1 MKKHTLHLGVL
12 LALVMLL
19 VTMSVPA
26 FAETGD
32 VEINET
38 NFPDA
43 NFRAIVSA
51 FDKDKSNTL
60 SATEIAAVKY
70 LSCYNKKV
78 KDLTGIEHFTAL
90 TTLQC
95 DYNELTALDISKN
108 TALTILTCV
117 KNQLTVL
124 DVSRNADLKRLLC
137 FGNKLTALDVGNNTA
152 LETLHCGSNELTALD
167 VSKNTALKEL
177 TCAGNKLSS
186 LDLRKNMELAV
197 LDCHYNGLTE
207 LDVKSNTKLT
217 KLRCFSNSLTA
228 LDVSKNTELTE
239 LYCSNNQLTALDVSR
254 NTKLAK
260 LDCAGS
266 GNLLTTLDVSKN
278 PELKELRCGYNRLTS
293 LDVSNNTELTVM
305 DCLNNRYAITAASDR
320 TFDLSNL
327 PGNFDVN
334 KASNWNGGTV
344 SGNTLTVNSGVSAV
358 TYSYDC
364 GNEKSAIFTLNVTVT
379 PAPTPTPTPTP
390 SNTPTPGDTVSIQV
404 TKYAYGLDKTKSY
417 TFDFRYYQLEDP
429 QNLDKPAEG
438 GVPVNFSIPVSWDD
452 KIGGHSGILTLEEI
466 PCNKYIAIKEINPII
481 PQGYRLY
488 MYPRIARVHT
498 TQNENYVTFNNDY
511 KKREDCDIVI
521 SKAVAGNSANAND
534 EFEFEITFYLPLPK
548 LMLMNASVEQVNV
561 PPAIGNEK
569 RRIYITYADGST
581 HEFEDED
588 YEAFTIG
595 DGERKVTARFK
606 LKHGERIYILNIA
619 DRNRPIKVK
628 ELGNNGYD
636 STTVNGKNS
645 MEWMV
650 DAPYTDTVEVKFINT
665 KGAVQPP
672 EPVTGSLTVKKMW
685 SDGND
690 KHSNDK
696 VTVQLYRNGQPYS
709 FTLFGRVVDDG
720 KAVLSAENRWQ
731 HTWSGLDPNYTWT
744 VDELYLPGNWIR
756 TIDYYGN
763 TVTITNTVANFAPP
777 QTGDRNNA
785 SYLGAMLVLAAIT
798 VAVIT
803 TVKKRD

>member
-32 VEINET
+32 VEINGT

-43 NFRAIVSA
+43 NFRAIVSS
-51 FDKDKSNTL
+51 FDVDGSNTL

-152 LETLHCGSNELTALD
+152 LETLYCGSNELTALD
-167 VSKNTALKEL
+167 VSKNTELKEL
-177 TCAGNKLSS
+177 NCANNKLAS

-217 KLRCFSNSLTA
+217 KLICFTNSLTA
-228 LDVSKNTELTE
+228 
-239 LYCSNNQLTALDVSR
+239 
-254 NTKLAK
+254 
-260 LDCAGS
+260 
-266 GNLLTTLDVSKN
+266 LDVSKN
-278 PELKELRCGYNRLTS
+278 PELKELSCGYNRLTS
-293 LDVSNNTELTVM
+293 LDVSNNTELAVM

-327 PGNFDVN
+327 PGNFDVS

-344 SGNTLTVNSGVSAV
+344 SGNTLTVNSGVSIV

-379 PAPTPTPTPTP
+379 PAPTPTPTP

-404 TKYAYGLDKTKSY
+404 TKYAHGLDKTKSY
-417 TFDFRYYQLEDP
+417 TFDFRYYQIEDP
-429 QNLDKPAEG
+429 QNLKPVEG
-438 GVPVNFSIPVSWDD
+438 GVTRNFSIPISWDD
-452 KIGGHSGILTLEEI
+452 EVDGHSGILTLEEI
-466 PCNKYIAIKEINPII
+466 PCNTYIAIEEINPII

-488 MYPRIARVHT
+488 MYPGIARVHT
-498 TQNENYVTFNNDY
+498 TQNENYVTFNNYY

-619 DRNRPIKVK
+619 DRNRPITVK

>member
-43 NFRAIVSA
+43 NFRAIVS
-51 FDKDKSNTL
+51 FCDKDKSNTL

-90 TTLQC
+90 TTLDC
-95 DYNELTALDISKN
+95 NYNELTALDISKN
-108 TALTILTCV
+108 TALTNLSCV

-124 DVSRNADLKRLLC
+124 DVSRNADLKRLVC

-152 LETLHCGSNELTALD
+152 LEALHCDSNELTALD
-167 VSKNTALKEL
+167 VSKNTELKEL
-177 TCAGNKLSS
+177 SCADNKLSS

-217 KLRCFSNSLTA
+217 KLICFTNSLTA
-228 LDVSKNTELTE
+228 LDVSKNPELKE
-239 LYCSNNQLTALDVSR
+239 LSCGYNRLTSLDVKS
-254 NTKLAK
+254 NTKLTK
-260 LDCAGS
+260 LSCS
-266 GNLLTTLDVSKN
+266 SNSLTTLDVSKN
-278 PELKELRCGYNRLTS
+278 PELKELHCGYNRLTS

-327 PGNFDVN
+327 PGNFDVS
-334 KASNWNGGTV
+334 KASNWNGGSV
-344 SGNTLTVNSGVSAV
+344 SGNTLTVNSGVSIV

-379 PAPTPTPTPTP
+379 PAPTPTPTP

-404 TKYAYGLDKTKSY
+404 TKYAHGLDKTKSY
-417 TFDFRYYQLEDP
+417 TFDFRYYQIEDP
-429 QNLDKPAEG
+429 QNLDKPVEG
-438 GVPVNFSIPVSWDD
+438 GVKGNFSIPVSWDD
-452 KIGGHSGILTLEEI
+452 KIDRHSGILTLEKI
-466 PCNKYIAIKEINPII
+466 PCNTYIAIEEINPII

-488 MYPRIARVHT
+488 YMYPGIARVHT
-498 TQNENYVTFNNDY
+498 TQNENYVTFYNDY
-511 KKREDCDIVI
+511 NKREDCDIVI

-619 DRNRPIKVK
+619 DRNRPITVK

-665 KGAVQPP
+665 NRRLDIKWHSRELLQKREGI
-672 EPVTGSLTVKKMW
+672 SLM
-685 SDGND
+685 
-690 KHSNDK
+690 
-696 VTVQLYRNGQPYS
+696 
-709 FTLFGRVVDDG
+709 LFPLQR
-720 KAVLSAENRWQ
+720 ARHILS
-731 HTWSGLDPNYTWT
+731 
-744 VDELYLPGNWIR
+744 
-756 TIDYYGN
+756 
-763 TVTITNTVANFAPP
+763 
-777 QTGDRNNA
+777 
-785 SYLGAMLVLAAIT
+785 
-798 VAVIT
+798 
-803 TVKKRD
+803 

>member
-32 VEINET
+32 VEINAI

-43 NFRAIVSA
+43 NFRAIVSFSDA
-51 FDKDKSNTL
+51 DKSNTL
-60 SATEIAAVKY
+60 SATEIAAVKT
-70 LSCYNKKV
+70 LICYNKGI

-108 TALTILTCV
+108 TALTNLSCV
-117 KNQLTVL
+117 NNQLTVL
-124 DVSRNADLKRLLC
+124 DVSRNADLKRLVC

-152 LETLHCGSNELTALD
+152 LEALHCDSNELTALD
-167 VSKNTALKEL
+167 VSKNTELKEL
-177 TCAGNKLSS
+177 TCANNKLAS

-217 KLRCFSNSLTA
+217 KLICFTNSLTA
-228 LDVSKNTELTE
+228 
-239 LYCSNNQLTALDVSR
+239 
-254 NTKLAK
+254 
-260 LDCAGS
+260 
-266 GNLLTTLDVSKN
+266 LDVSKN
-278 PELKELRCGYNRLTS
+278 PELKELSCGYNRLTS

-327 PGNFDVN
+327 PGNFDVS

-344 SGNTLTVNSGVSAV
+344 SGNTLTVNSGVSIV
-358 TYSYDC
+358 TYSYNC

-379 PAPTPTPTPTP
+379 PAPTPTPTP

-404 TKYAYGLDKTKSY
+404 TKYADGLDKTKSY
-417 TFDFRYYQLEDP
+417 TFDFRYYQIEDL
-429 QNLDKPAEG
+429 QNLDKPVEG
-438 GVPVNFSIPVSWDD
+438 GVKGNFSIPVSWDD
-452 KIGGHSGILTLEEI
+452 KIDRHSGILTLEDI
-466 PCNKYIAIKEINPII
+466 PCNTYIAIEEINPII

-488 MYPRIARVHT
+488 YMYPGIARVHT
-498 TQNENYVTFNNDY
+498 TQNENYVTFYNDY
-511 KKREDCDIVI
+511 NKREDCDIVI

-561 PPAIGNEK
+561 PPAIGYGN

-619 DRNRPIKVK
+619 DRNRPITVK

>member
-1 MKKHTLHLGVL
+1 
-12 LALVMLL
+12 
-19 VTMSVPA
+19 
-26 FAETGD
+26 
-32 VEINET
+32 
-38 NFPDA
+38 
-43 NFRAIVSA
+43 
-51 FDKDKSNTL
+51 
-60 SATEIAAVKY
+60 
-70 LSCYNKKV
+70 
-78 KDLTGIEHFTAL
+78 
-90 TTLQC
+90 
-95 DYNELTALDISKN
+95 
-108 TALTILTCV
+108 
-117 KNQLTVL
+117 
-124 DVSRNADLKRLLC
+124 
-137 FGNKLTALDVGNNTA
+137 
-152 LETLHCGSNELTALD
+152 
-167 VSKNTALKEL
+167 
-177 TCAGNKLSS
+177 
-186 LDLRKNMELAV
+186 
-197 LDCHYNGLTE
+197 
-207 LDVKSNTKLT
+207 
-217 KLRCFSNSLTA
+217 
-228 LDVSKNTELTE
+228 
-239 LYCSNNQLTALDVSR
+239 
-254 NTKLAK
+254 
-260 LDCAGS
+260 
-266 GNLLTTLDVSKN
+266 
-278 PELKELRCGYNRLTS
+278 
-293 LDVSNNTELTVM
+293 M

-327 PGNFDVN
+327 PGNFDVS
-334 KASNWNGGTV
+334 KASNWNGGSV
-344 SGNTLTVNSGVSAV
+344 SGNTLTVNSGVSIV

-379 PAPTPTPTPTP
+379 PAPTPTPTP

-404 TKYAYGLDKTKSY
+404 TKYAHGLDKTKSY
-417 TFDFRYYQLEDP
+417 TFDFRYYQIEDP
-429 QNLDKPAEG
+429 QNLDKPVEG
-438 GVPVNFSIPVSWDD
+438 GVKGNFSIPVSWDD
-452 KIGGHSGILTLEEI
+452 KIDRHSGILTLEDI
-466 PCNKYIAIKEINPII
+466 PCNTYIAIEEINPII

-488 MYPRIARVHT
+488 YMYPGIARVHT
-498 TQNENYVTFNNDY
+498 TQNENYVTFYNDY
-511 KKREDCDIVI
+511 NKREDCDIVI

-561 PPAIGNEK
+561 PPAIGYGN

-619 DRNRPIKVK
+619 DRNRPITVK

-785 SYLGAMLVLAAIT
+785 SYLGAMFVLAAIT

>member
-32 VEINET
+32 VEINGI

-51 FDKDKSNTL
+51 FDMDGSNTL
-60 SATEIAAVKY
+60 STTEIAAVKY

-108 TALTILTCV
+108 TALTNLSCV

-124 DVSRNADLKRLLC
+124 DVSRNADLKILVC
-137 FGNKLTALDVGNNTA
+137 FGNKLTTLDVGNNTA
-152 LETLHCGSNELTALD
+152 LETLYCGSNELTALD
-167 VSKNTALKEL
+167 VSKNTELKEL
-177 TCAGNKLSS
+177 NCANNKLAS

-217 KLRCFSNSLTA
+217 KLICFTNSLTA
-228 LDVSKNTELTE
+228 
-239 LYCSNNQLTALDVSR
+239 
-254 NTKLAK
+254 
-260 LDCAGS
+260 
-266 GNLLTTLDVSKN
+266 LDVSKN

-327 PGNFDVN
+327 PGNFDVS

-344 SGNTLTVNSGVSAV
+344 SGNTLTVNSGVSIV

-379 PAPTPTPTPTP
+379 PAPTPTPTP

-404 TKYAYGLDKTKSY
+404 TKYAHGLDKTKSY
-417 TFDFRYYQLEDP
+417 TFDFRYYQIEDP
-429 QNLDKPAEG
+429 QNLDKPVEG
-438 GVPVNFSIPVSWDD
+438 GVTRIFSIPVSWDD
-452 KIGGHSGILTLEEI
+452 EVDGHSGILTLEEI
-466 PCNKYIAIKEINPII
+466 PCNTYIAIEEINPII

-521 SKAVAGNSANAND
+521 SKAVTGNNAND

-561 PPAIGNEK
+561 PPAIGNEN
-569 RRIYITYADGST
+569 RRIYITHADGST

-619 DRNRPIKVK
+619 DRNRPITVK

>member
-32 VEINET
+32 VEINGT

-43 NFRAIVSA
+43 NFRAIVSS
-51 FDKDKSNTL
+51 FDVDGSNTL

-152 LETLHCGSNELTALD
+152 LETLYCGSNELTALD
-167 VSKNTALKEL
+167 VSKNTELKEL
-177 TCAGNKLSS
+177 NCANNKLAS

-217 KLRCFSNSLTA
+217 KLICFTNSLTA
-228 LDVSKNTELTE
+228 
-239 LYCSNNQLTALDVSR
+239 
-254 NTKLAK
+254 
-260 LDCAGS
+260 
-266 GNLLTTLDVSKN
+266 LDVSKN
-278 PELKELRCGYNRLTS
+278 PELKELHCGYNRLTS
-293 LDVSNNTELTVM
+293 LDVSNNTELAVM

-327 PGNFDVN
+327 PGNFDVS

-344 SGNTLTVNSGVSAV
+344 SGNTLTVNSGVSIV
-358 TYSYDC
+358 TYSYDW

-379 PAPTPTPTPTP
+379 PAPTPTPTP

-404 TKYAYGLDKTKSY
+404 TKYADGLDKTKSY
-417 TFDFRYYQLEDP
+417 TFDFRYYQIEDL
-429 QNLDKPAEG
+429 QNLKPVEG
-438 GVPVNFSIPVSWDD
+438 GVTGNFSIPVSWDD
-452 KIGGHSGILTLEEI
+452 EVDGHSGILTLEEI
-466 PCNKYIAIKEINPII
+466 PCNKYIAIEEINPII

-488 MYPRIARVHT
+488 MYPGIARVHT
-498 TQNENYVTFNNDY
+498 TQNENYVTFNNY
-511 KKREDCDIVI
+511 YEKREDCDIVI
-521 SKAVAGNSANAND
+521 SKAVTGNSANAND

-561 PPAIGNEK
+561 PPAIGNK
-569 RRIYITYADGST
+569 NRRIYITHADGST

-619 DRNRPIKVK
+619 DRNRPITVK

>member
-32 VEINET
+32 VEINGT

-43 NFRAIVSA
+43 NFRAIVSS
-51 FDKDKSNTL
+51 FDVDGSNTL

-152 LETLHCGSNELTALD
+152 LETLYCGYNELTALD
-167 VSKNTALKEL
+167 VSKNTELKEL
-177 TCAGNKLSS
+177 NCANNKLAS

-217 KLRCFSNSLTA
+217 KLICFTNSLTA
-228 LDVSKNTELTE
+228 LDVSKNPELKE
-239 LYCSNNQLTALDVSR
+239 LSCGYNRLTSLDVKS
-254 NTKLAK
+254 NTKLTK
-260 LDCAGS
+260 LSCS
-266 GNLLTTLDVSKN
+266 SNSLTTLDVSKN
-278 PELKELRCGYNRLTS
+278 PELKELHCGYNRLTS
-293 LDVSNNTELTVM
+293 LDVSNNTELAVM

-327 PGNFDVN
+327 PGNFDVS

-344 SGNTLTVNSGVSAV
+344 SGNTLTVNSGVSIV

-379 PAPTPTPTPTP
+379 PAPTPTPTP

-404 TKYAYGLDKTKSY
+404 TKYAHGLDKTKSY
-417 TFDFRYYQLEDP
+417 TFDFRYYQIEDP
-429 QNLDKPAEG
+429 QNLKPVEG
-438 GVPVNFSIPVSWDD
+438 GVTRNFSIPISWDD
-452 KIGGHSGILTLEEI
+452 EVDGHSGILTLEEI
-466 PCNKYIAIKEINPII
+466 PCNTYIAIEEINPII

-488 MYPRIARVHT
+488 MYPGIARVHT
-498 TQNENYVTFNNDY
+498 TQNENYVTFNNYY

-561 PPAIGNEK
+561 PPRHWQRKTADIHNLCG
-569 RRIYITYADGST
+569 RQHPRI
-581 HEFEDED
+581 
-588 YEAFTIG
+588 
-595 DGERKVTARFK
+595 
-606 LKHGERIYILNIA
+606 
-619 DRNRPIKVK
+619 
-628 ELGNNGYD
+628 
-636 STTVNGKNS
+636 
-645 MEWMV
+645 
-650 DAPYTDTVEVKFINT
+650 
-665 KGAVQPP
+665 
-672 EPVTGSLTVKKMW
+672 
-685 SDGND
+685 
-690 KHSNDK
+690 
-696 VTVQLYRNGQPYS
+696 
-709 FTLFGRVVDDG
+709 
-720 KAVLSAENRWQ
+720 
-731 HTWSGLDPNYTWT
+731 
-744 VDELYLPGNWIR
+744 
-756 TIDYYGN
+756 
-763 TVTITNTVANFAPP
+763 
-777 QTGDRNNA
+777 
-785 SYLGAMLVLAAIT
+785 
-798 VAVIT
+798 
-803 TVKKRD
+803 

>member
-32 VEINET
+32 VEINGT

-43 NFRAIVSA
+43 NFRAIVSS
-51 FDKDKSNTL
+51 FDVDGSNTL

-108 TALTILTCV
+108 TALTNLSCV
-117 KNQLTVL
+117 NNQLTVL
-124 DVSRNADLKRLLC
+124 DVSRNADLKRLVC

-152 LETLHCGSNELTALD
+152 LEALHCGSNELTALD
-167 VSKNTALKEL
+167 VSKNTELKEL
-177 TCAGNKLSS
+177 TCANNKLAS

-217 KLRCFSNSLTA
+217 KLSCSSNS
-228 LDVSKNTELTE
+228 
-239 LYCSNNQLTALDVSR
+239 
-254 NTKLAK
+254 
-260 LDCAGS
+260 
-266 GNLLTTLDVSKN
+266 LTTLDVSKN

-305 DCLNNRYAITAASDR
+305 DCLNNRYAITAASDC

-327 PGNFDVN
+327 PGNFDVS

-344 SGNTLTVNSGVSAV
+344 SGNTLTVNSGVSIV
-358 TYSYDC
+358 TYSYNC

-379 PAPTPTPTPTP
+379 PAPTPTPTP

-404 TKYAYGLDKTKSY
+404 TKYADGLDKTKSY
-417 TFDFRYYQLEDP
+417 TFDFRYYQIEDL
-429 QNLDKPAEG
+429 QNLKPVEG
-438 GVPVNFSIPVSWDD
+438 GATGNFSIPVSWDD
-452 KIGGHSGILTLEEI
+452 EIDGHSGILTLEEI
-466 PCNKYIAIKEINPII
+466 PCNKYIAIEEINPII

-488 MYPRIARVHT
+488 MYPGIARVHT
-498 TQNENYVTFNNDY
+498 TQNENYVTFNNY
-511 KKREDCDIVI
+511 YEKREDCDIVI
-521 SKAVAGNSANAND
+521 SKAVTGNNANAND

-561 PPAIGNEK
+561 PPAIGNK
-569 RRIYITYADGST
+569 NRRIYITHADGST

-619 DRNRPIKVK
+619 DRNRPITVK

>member
-32 VEINET
+32 VEINAI

-51 FDKDKSNTL
+51 FDKDGSNTL
-60 SATEIAAVKY
+60 SATEIAAVK
-70 LSCYNKKV
+70 SIVCFEKNI
-78 KDLTGIEHFTAL
+78 KDLTGIEYFTAL
-90 TTLQC
+90 TSLEC
-95 DYNELTALDISKN
+95 YRNELTALDISKN
-108 TALTILTCV
+108 TALTYLSCGV
-117 KNQLTVL
+117 NQLTVL
-124 DVSRNADLKRLLC
+124 DVSRNADLNTLVC

-152 LETLHCGSNELTALD
+152 LETLQCDNNELTALD
-167 VSKNTALKEL
+167 VSKNAVLKGLYCSE
-177 TCAGNKLSS
+177 NKLAS
-186 LDLRKNMELAV
+186 LDLRKNMELAI
-197 LDCHYNGLTE
+197 LDCSFNELTE

-217 KLRCFSNSLTA
+217 KLSCFSSSLTA
-228 LDVSKNTELTE
+228 LDVSKNPELKV
-239 LYCSNNQLTALDVSR
+239 LNCGYNRLTSLDVKS
-254 NTKLAK
+254 NTKLT
-260 LDCAGS
+260 
-266 GNLLTTLDVSKN
+266 NLICSSNSLTTLDVSKN
-278 PELKELRCGYNRLTS
+278 PELKVLHCGSNRLTS
-293 LDVSNNTELTVM
+293 LDVSNNTELADM
-305 DCLNNRYAITAASDR
+305 NCLKNRYDITAASDR

-327 PGNFDVN
+327 PGNFDVS

-344 SGNTLTVNSGVSAV
+344 SGNTLTVNSGVSIV

-364 GNEKSAIFTLNVTVT
+364 GNEKSAIFTLNVTV
-379 PAPTPTPTPTP
+379 
-390 SNTPTPGDTVSIQV
+390 TPGDTVSIQV

-429 QNLDKPAEG
+429 QNLDNPAEG

-466 PCNKYIAIKEINPII
+466 PCNKYIAIEEINPII

-488 MYPRIARVHT
+488 MYPGIARVHT

-521 SKAVAGNSANAND
+521 SKAVTGNNANAND
-534 EFEFEITFYLPLPK
+534 EFEITFYLPLPK

-561 PPAIGNEK
+561 PPAIGNK
-569 RRIYITYADGST
+569 NRRIYITHADGST

-619 DRNRPIKVK
+619 DRNRPITVK

>member
-32 VEINET
+32 VEINGI

-51 FDKDKSNTL
+51 FDMDGSNTL
-60 SATEIAAVKY
+60 STTEIAAVKY

-108 TALTILTCV
+108 TALTNLSCV
-117 KNQLTVL
+117 NNQLTVL
-124 DVSRNADLKRLLC
+124 DVSRNADLKRLVC

-152 LETLHCGSNELTALD
+152 LEALHCGSNELTALD
-167 VSKNTALKEL
+167 VSKNTELKEL
-177 TCAGNKLSS
+177 TCANNKLAS

-217 KLRCFSNSLTA
+217 KLICFTNSLTA
-228 LDVSKNTELTE
+228 
-239 LYCSNNQLTALDVSR
+239 
-254 NTKLAK
+254 
-260 LDCAGS
+260 
-266 GNLLTTLDVSKN
+266 LDVSKN
-278 PELKELRCGYNRLTS
+278 PELKELSCGYNRLTSLDVKSNTKLTKLSCSSNSLTS

-327 PGNFDVN
+327 PGNFDVS

-344 SGNTLTVNSGVSAV
+344 SGNTLTVNSGVSIV

-364 GNEKSAIFTLNVTVT
+364 GSEKSAIFTLNVTVT
-379 PAPTPTPTPTP
+379 PAPTPTPTP
-390 SNTPTPGDTVSIQV
+390 SNTPMPGDTVSIQV
-404 TKYAYGLDKTKSY
+404 TKYADGLDKTKSY
-417 TFDFRYYQLEDP
+417 TFDFRYYQIEDL
-429 QNLDKPAEG
+429 QNLKPVEG
-438 GVPVNFSIPVSWDD
+438 GVTGNFSIPVSWDD
-452 KIGGHSGILTLEEI
+452 EIDGHSGILTLEEI
-466 PCNKYIAIKEINPII
+466 PCNKYIAIEEINPII

-488 MYPRIARVHT
+488 MYPGIARVHT

-521 SKAVAGNSANAND
+521 SKAVTGNNANAND

-561 PPAIGNEK
+561 PPAIGNK
-569 RRIYITYADGST
+569 NRRIYITHADGST

-619 DRNRPIKVK
+619 DRNRPITVK

-650 DAPYTDTVEVKFINT
+650 GAPYTDTVEVKFINT

>member
-1 MKKHTLHLGVL
+1 MKKHILHLGVL

-32 VEINET
+32 VEINAI

-43 NFRAIVSA
+43 NFREIVSF
-51 FDKDKSNTL
+51 FDADKSNTL

-78 KDLTGIEHFTAL
+78 KDLAGIEHFTAL

-108 TALTILTCV
+108 TALTNLSCV
-117 KNQLTVL
+117 NNQLTVL
-124 DVSRNADLKRLLC
+124 DVSRNADLKRLVC

-152 LETLHCGSNELTALD
+152 LEALHCDSNELTALD
-167 VSKNTALKEL
+167 VSKNTELKEL
-177 TCAGNKLSS
+177 TCANNKLAS
-186 LDLRKNMELAV
+186 LDLRKNMELAG

-217 KLRCFSNSLTA
+217 KLSCSSNS
-228 LDVSKNTELTE
+228 
-239 LYCSNNQLTALDVSR
+239 
-254 NTKLAK
+254 
-260 LDCAGS
+260 
-266 GNLLTTLDVSKN
+266 LTTLDVSKN
-278 PELKELRCGYNRLTS
+278 PELKELHCGYNRLTS
-293 LDVSNNTELTVM
+293 LDVSNNTELAVM

-327 PGNFDVN
+327 PGNFDVS

-344 SGNTLTVNSGVSAV
+344 SGNTLTVNSGASIV

-379 PAPTPTPTPTP
+379 PAPTPTP

-429 QNLDKPAEG
+429 QNLDNPAEG
-438 GVPVNFSIPVSWDD
+438 GVTGNFSIPVSWDD
-452 KIGGHSGILTLEEI
+452 KIGGHSGILTLEKI

-488 MYPRIARVHT
+488 MYPGIARVHT
-498 TQNENYVTFNNDY
+498 TQNENYVTFHNDY
-511 KKREDCDIVI
+511 NKREDCDIVI
-521 SKAVAGNSANAND
+521 SKAVTGNNANAND
-534 EFEFEITFYLPLPK
+534 EFEFEITFYLALPE

-561 PPAIGNEK
+561 PPAIGGGNP
-569 RRIYITYADGST
+569 RIYITHADGSA

-619 DRNRPIKVK
+619 DRNRPITVE

-672 EPVTGSLTVKKMW
+672 DPVTGSLTVKKMW

>member
-1 MKKHTLHLGVL
+1 MGVL

-32 VEINET
+32 VEINGT

-43 NFRAIVSA
+43 NFRAIVSS
-51 FDKDKSNTL
+51 FDVDGSNTL

-152 LETLHCGSNELTALD
+152 LETLYCGSNELTALD
-167 VSKNTALKEL
+167 VSKNTELKEL
-177 TCAGNKLSS
+177 NCANNKLAS

-217 KLRCFSNSLTA
+217 KLICFTNS
-228 LDVSKNTELTE
+228 
-239 LYCSNNQLTALDVSR
+239 
-254 NTKLAK
+254 
-260 LDCAGS
+260 
-266 GNLLTTLDVSKN
+266 LTTLDVSKN
-278 PELKELRCGYNRLTS
+278 PELKELHCGYNRLTS
-293 LDVSNNTELTVM
+293 LDVSNNTELAVM

-327 PGNFDVN
+327 PGNFDVS

-344 SGNTLTVNSGVSAV
+344 SGNTLTVNSGVSIV

-379 PAPTPTPTPTP
+379 PAPTPTPTP

-404 TKYAYGLDKTKSY
+404 TKYAHGLDKTKSY
-417 TFDFRYYQLEDP
+417 TFDFRYYQIEDP
-429 QNLDKPAEG
+429 QNLKPVEG
-438 GVPVNFSIPVSWDD
+438 GVTRNFSIPISWDD
-452 KIGGHSGILTLEEI
+452 EVDGHSGILTLEEI
-466 PCNKYIAIKEINPII
+466 PCNTYIAIEEINPII

-488 MYPRIARVHT
+488 MYPGIARVHT
-498 TQNENYVTFNNDY
+498 TQNENYVTFNNYY

-619 DRNRPIKVK
+619 DRNRPITVK

>member
-43 NFRAIVSA
+43 NFRAIVS
-51 FDKDKSNTL
+51 FCDKDKSNTL

-124 DVSRNADLKRLLC
+124 DVSRNADLKRLSC
-137 FGNKLTALDVGNNTA
+137 YGNKLTALDVGNNTA

-167 VSKNTALKEL
+167 VSKNT
-177 TCAGNKLSS
+177 
-186 LDLRKNMELAV
+186 
-197 LDCHYNGLTE
+197 
-207 LDVKSNTKLT
+207 
-217 KLRCFSNSLTA
+217 
-228 LDVSKNTELTE
+228 ELTE
-239 LYCSNNQLTALDVSR
+239 LWCSTNRLTALDVSR

-260 LDCAGS
+260 LYCSGS

-278 PELKELRCGYNRLTS
+278 PELKELSCGYNRLTS

-305 DCLNNRYAITAASDR
+305 DCLNNRYAITAASDL

-327 PGNFDVN
+327 PGNFDVS
-334 KASNWNGGTV
+334 KASNWNGGSV

-379 PAPTPTPTPTP
+379 PAPTPTPTP

-404 TKYAYGLDKTKSY
+404 TKYAHGLDKTKSY
-417 TFDFRYYQLEDP
+417 TFDFRYYQIEDP
-429 QNLDKPAEG
+429 QNLDKPVEG
-438 GVPVNFSIPVSWDD
+438 GATGIFSIPVSWDD
-452 KIGGHSGILTLEEI
+452 KIDRHSGILTLEEI
-466 PCNKYIAIKEINPII
+466 PCNTYIAIEEINPII

-488 MYPRIARVHT
+488 YMYPGIARVHT
-498 TQNENYVTFNNDY
+498 TQNENYVTFYNDY
-511 KKREDCDIVI
+511 NKREDCDIVI

-561 PPAIGNEK
+561 PPPAIGNEK

-581 HEFEDED
+581 HEFENED

-619 DRNRPIKVK
+619 DRNRPITVK

>member
-1 MKKHTLHLGVL
+1 MGVL

-32 VEINET
+32 VEINAI

-43 NFRAIVSA
+43 NFREIVSF
-51 FDKDKSNTL
+51 FDVDKSNTL

-108 TALTILTCV
+108 TALTNLSCV

-124 DVSRNADLKRLLC
+124 DVSRNADLKRLVC
-137 FGNKLTALDVGNNTA
+137 FDNKLTTLDVGNNTA
-152 LETLHCGSNELTALD
+152 LEALHCDSNELTALD
-167 VSKNTALKEL
+167 VSKNSVLKEL
-177 TCAGNKLSS
+177 CCTNNKLSS

-217 KLRCFSNSLTA
+217 KLICFTNSLTA
-228 LDVSKNTELTE
+228 
-239 LYCSNNQLTALDVSR
+239 
-254 NTKLAK
+254 
-260 LDCAGS
+260 
-266 GNLLTTLDVSKN
+266 LDVSKN
-278 PELKELRCGYNRLTS
+278 PELKELSCGYNRLTS

-327 PGNFDVN
+327 PGNFDVS

-344 SGNTLTVNSGVSAV
+344 SGNTLTVNSGVSIV

-379 PAPTPTPTPTP
+379 PAPTPTPTP

-404 TKYAYGLDKTKSY
+404 TKYAHGLDKTKSY
-417 TFDFRYYQLEDP
+417 TFDFRYYQIEDP
-429 QNLDKPAEG
+429 QNLDKPVEG
-438 GVPVNFSIPVSWDD
+438 GVKGNFSIPVSWDD
-452 KIGGHSGILTLEEI
+452 KIDRHSGILTLEDI
-466 PCNKYIAIKEINPII
+466 PCNTYIAIEEINPII

-488 MYPRIARVHT
+488 YMYPGIARVHT
-498 TQNENYVTFNNDY
+498 TQNENYVTFYNDY
-511 KKREDCDIVI
+511 NKREDCDIVI

-561 PPAIGNEK
+561 PPAIGYGN

>member
-32 VEINET
+32 VEINGT

-43 NFRAIVSA
+43 NFRAIVPS
-51 FDKDKSNTL
+51 FDVDGSNTL

-78 KDLTGIEHFTAL
+78 KDLAGIEHFTAL

-152 LETLHCGSNELTALD
+152 LETLYCGSNELTALD
-167 VSKNTALKEL
+167 VSKNTELKEL
-177 TCAGNKLSS
+177 NCANNKLAS

-217 KLRCFSNSLTA
+217 KLSCSSNS
-228 LDVSKNTELTE
+228 
-239 LYCSNNQLTALDVSR
+239 
-254 NTKLAK
+254 
-260 LDCAGS
+260 
-266 GNLLTTLDVSKN
+266 LTTLDVSKN
-278 PELKELRCGYNRLTS
+278 PELKELHCGYNRLTS
-293 LDVSNNTELTVM
+293 LDVSNNTELAVM

-327 PGNFDVN
+327 PGNFDVS

-344 SGNTLTVNSGVSAV
+344 SGNTLTVNSGVSIV

-379 PAPTPTPTPTP
+379 PAPTPTPTP

-404 TKYAYGLDKTKSY
+404 TKYAHGLDKTKSY
-417 TFDFRYYQLEDP
+417 TFDFRYYQIEDP
-429 QNLDKPAEG
+429 QNLKPVEG
-438 GVPVNFSIPVSWDD
+438 GVTRNFSIPVSWDD
-452 KIGGHSGILTLEEI
+452 EVDGHSGILTLEEI
-466 PCNKYIAIKEINPII
+466 PCNTYIAIEEINPII

-488 MYPRIARVHT
+488 MYPGIARVHT
-498 TQNENYVTFNNDY
+498 TQNENYVTFNNYY

-619 DRNRPIKVK
+619 DRNRPITVK

-720 KAVLSAENRWQ
+720 KVVLSAENRWQ

>member
-1 MKKHTLHLGVL
+1 MGVL

-32 VEINET
+32 VEINVI
-38 NFPDA
+38 NFPDD
-43 NFRAIVSA
+43 NFRAIVSF
-51 FDKDKSNTL
+51 FDADKSNTL

-95 DYNELTALDISKN
+95 DYNELTTLDISKN

-152 LETLHCGSNELTALD
+152 LEALSCDSNELTALD
-167 VSKNTALKEL
+167 VSKNTVLKEL

-278 PELKELRCGYNRLTS
+278 PELKELHCYNNRLTSLDVSKNPELKVLHCDYNRLTS
-293 LDVSNNTELTVM
+293 LDVSNNTKLAVM
-305 DCLNNRYAITAASDR
+305 NCLNNRYAITAASDR

-379 PAPTPTPTPTP
+379 PAPTPTPTP

-404 TKYAYGLDKTKSY
+404 TKYAHGLDKTKSY
-417 TFDFRYYQLEDP
+417 TFDFRYYQIEDP
-429 QNLDKPAEG
+429 QNLDKPVEG
-438 GVPVNFSIPVSWDD
+438 GATGNFSIPVSWDD
-452 KIGGHSGILTLEEI
+452 KIDRHSGILTLEEI
-466 PCNKYIAIKEINPII
+466 PCNKYIAIEEINPII

-488 MYPRIARVHT
+488 YMYPGIARVHT
-498 TQNENYVTFNNDY
+498 TQNENYVTFYNDY
-511 KKREDCDIVI
+511 NKREDCDIVI

-561 PPAIGNEK
+561 PPRHWLRKPADIHNLCG
-569 RRIYITYADGST
+569 RQHPRI
-581 HEFEDED
+581 
-588 YEAFTIG
+588 
-595 DGERKVTARFK
+595 
-606 LKHGERIYILNIA
+606 
-619 DRNRPIKVK
+619 
-628 ELGNNGYD
+628 
-636 STTVNGKNS
+636 
-645 MEWMV
+645 
-650 DAPYTDTVEVKFINT
+650 
-665 KGAVQPP
+665 
-672 EPVTGSLTVKKMW
+672 
-685 SDGND
+685 
-690 KHSNDK
+690 
-696 VTVQLYRNGQPYS
+696 
-709 FTLFGRVVDDG
+709 
-720 KAVLSAENRWQ
+720 
-731 HTWSGLDPNYTWT
+731 
-744 VDELYLPGNWIR
+744 
-756 TIDYYGN
+756 
-763 TVTITNTVANFAPP
+763 
-777 QTGDRNNA
+777 
-785 SYLGAMLVLAAIT
+785 
-798 VAVIT
+798 
-803 TVKKRD
+803 

>member
-19 VTMSVPA
+19 VIMSVPA

-32 VEINET
+32 VEINVI

-51 FDKDKSNTL
+51 FDKDGSNTL

-108 TALTILTCV
+108 TALKILTCV

-124 DVSRNADLKRLLC
+124 DVSRNADLERLLC

-152 LETLHCGSNELTALD
+152 LEALGCDSNELTALD
-167 VSKNTALKEL
+167 VSENAVLKEL
-177 TCAGNKLSS
+177 HCAGNKLSS
-186 LDLRKNMELAV
+186 LDLSKNKELAV

-228 LDVSKNTELTE
+228 LDVSNNTELTE
-239 LYCSNNQLTALDVSR
+239 LWCSANRLTALDVSR
-254 NTKLAK
+254 NTKLAD
-260 LDCAGS
+260 LDCSGS

-278 PELKELRCGYNRLTS
+278 PELKKLNCGYNRLTS
-293 LDVSNNTELTVM
+293 LDVSNNTKLTVM
-305 DCLNNRYAITAASDR
+305 DCLHNRYAITAASDR

-327 PGNFDVN
+327 PGNFDVS

-379 PAPTPTPTPTP
+379 PAPTPTPTP

-404 TKYAYGLDKTKSY
+404 TKYAHGLDKTKSY
-417 TFDFRYYQLEDP
+417 TFDFRYYQIEDP
-429 QNLDKPAEG
+429 QNLDKPVEG
-438 GVPVNFSIPVSWDD
+438 GVKGNFSIPVSWDD
-452 KIGGHSGILTLEEI
+452 KIDRHSGILTLEDI
-466 PCNKYIAIKEINPII
+466 PCNTYIAIEEINPII

-488 MYPRIARVHT
+488 YMYPGIARVHT
-498 TQNENYVTFNNDY
+498 TQNENYVTFYNDY
-511 KKREDCDIVI
+511 NKREDCDIVI

-561 PPAIGNEK
+561 PPAIGYGN

-619 DRNRPIKVK
+619 DRNRPITVK

-720 KAVLSAENRWQ
+720 KAVLSAENRWRI
-731 HTWSGLDPNYTWT
+731 HGAALT
-744 VDELYLPGNWIR
+744 R
-756 TIDYYGN
+756 TIRGRWMSC
-763 TVTITNTVANFAPP
+763 ISP
-777 QTGDRNNA
+777 
-785 SYLGAMLVLAAIT
+785 AIGY
-798 VAVIT
+798 VP
-803 TVKKRD
+803 

>member
-32 VEINET
+32 VEINAI

-43 NFRAIVSA
+43 NFREIVS
-51 FDKDKSNTL
+51 FSDVDKSNTL
-60 SATEIAAVKY
+60 SATEIAAVKT
-70 LSCYNKKV
+70 LICYNKGI

-90 TTLQC
+90 TSLQC
-95 DYNELTALDISKN
+95 DYNKLTSLDISKN
-108 TALTILTCV
+108 TALTNLSCV
-117 KNQLTVL
+117 NNQLTVL
-124 DVSRNADLKRLLC
+124 DVSRNADLKRLVC
-137 FGNKLTALDVGNNTA
+137 FSNKLTTLDVGNNTA
-152 LETLHCGSNELTALD
+152 LEALHCGSNELTALD
-167 VSKNTALKEL
+167 VSKNAVLKEL
-177 TCAGNKLSS
+177 TCANNKLAS

-239 LYCSNNQLTALDVSR
+239 LWCSTNRLTALDVSR

-260 LDCAGS
+260 LDCSGS

-278 PELKELRCGYNRLTS
+278 PELKELHCGYNRLTS
-293 LDVSNNTELTVM
+293 LDVSNNTELAVM

-327 PGNFDVN
+327 PGNFDVS

-344 SGNTLTVNSGVSAV
+344 SGNTLTVNSGVSIV

-379 PAPTPTPTPTP
+379 PAPTPTPTP

-404 TKYAYGLDKTKSY
+404 TKYAHGLDKTKSY
-417 TFDFRYYQLEDP
+417 TFDFRYYQIEDP
-429 QNLDKPAEG
+429 QNLDKPVEG
-438 GVPVNFSIPVSWDD
+438 GVKGNFSIPVSWDD
-452 KIGGHSGILTLEEI
+452 KIDRHSGILTLEDI
-466 PCNKYIAIKEINPII
+466 PCNTYIAIEEINPII

-488 MYPRIARVHT
+488 YMYPGIARVHT
-498 TQNENYVTFNNDY
+498 TQNENYVTFYNDY
-511 KKREDCDIVI
+511 NKREDCDIVI

-561 PPAIGNEK
+561 PPAIGNK
-569 RRIYITYADGST
+569 NRRIYITHADGST

-595 DGERKVTARFK
+595 DGERKATARFK

-619 DRNRPIKVK
+619 DRNRPITVK

>member
-1 MKKHTLHLGVL
+1 
-12 LALVMLL
+12 
-19 VTMSVPA
+19 MS
-26 FAETGD
+26 
-32 VEINET
+32 
-38 NFPDA
+38 
-43 NFRAIVSA
+43 
-51 FDKDKSNTL
+51 
-60 SATEIAAVKY
+60 
-70 LSCYNKKV
+70 
-78 KDLTGIEHFTAL
+78 
-90 TTLQC
+90 
-95 DYNELTALDISKN
+95 
-108 TALTILTCV
+108 
-117 KNQLTVL
+117 
-124 DVSRNADLKRLLC
+124 
-137 FGNKLTALDVGNNTA
+137 
-152 LETLHCGSNELTALD
+152 
-167 VSKNTALKEL
+167 
-177 TCAGNKLSS
+177 
-186 LDLRKNMELAV
+186 
-197 LDCHYNGLTE
+197 
-207 LDVKSNTKLT
+207 
-217 KLRCFSNSLTA
+217 
-228 LDVSKNTELTE
+228 
-239 LYCSNNQLTALDVSR
+239 
-254 NTKLAK
+254 
-260 LDCAGS
+260 
-266 GNLLTTLDVSKN
+266 
-278 PELKELRCGYNRLTS
+278 
-293 LDVSNNTELTVM
+293 
-305 DCLNNRYAITAASDR
+305 
-320 TFDLSNL
+320 
-327 PGNFDVN
+327 

-364 GNEKSAIFTLNVTVT
+364 GNEKSAFFTLNVTV
-379 PAPTPTPTPTP
+379 
-390 SNTPTPGDTVSIQV
+390 TPGDTVSIQV

-417 TFDFRYYQLEDP
+417 TFDFRYYQIEDP
-429 QNLDKPAEG
+429 QNLKPVEG
-438 GVPVNFSIPVSWDD
+438 GATEIFSIPVSGDD
-452 KIGGHSGILTLEEI
+452 KIDRHSGILTLEEI
-466 PCNKYIAIKEINPII
+466 PCNTYIAIEEINPII

-488 MYPRIARVHT
+488 MYPGIARVHT
-498 TQNENYVTFNNDY
+498 TQNENYVTFYNDY
-511 KKREDCDIVI
+511 NKREDCDIVI
-521 SKAVAGNSANAND
+521 SKAVTGNSANAND
-534 EFEFEITFYLPLPK
+534 EFEFEITFYLPLPE

-561 PPAIGNEK
+561 PPAIGNRN
-569 RRIYITYADGST
+569 RRIYITHADGST
-581 HEFEDED
+581 HEFVDED

-619 DRNRPIKVK
+619 DRNRPITVK

-672 EPVTGSLTVKKMW
+672 EPVTRSLTVKKMW

>member
-1 MKKHTLHLGVL
+1 M
-12 LALVMLL
+12 
-19 VTMSVPA
+19 
-26 FAETGD
+26 
-32 VEINET
+32 
-38 NFPDA
+38 
-43 NFRAIVSA
+43 
-51 FDKDKSNTL
+51 
-60 SATEIAAVKY
+60 
-70 LSCYNKKV
+70 
-78 KDLTGIEHFTAL
+78 
-90 TTLQC
+90 
-95 DYNELTALDISKN
+95 
-108 TALTILTCV
+108 
-117 KNQLTVL
+117 
-124 DVSRNADLKRLLC
+124 KRLVC

-152 LETLHCGSNELTALD
+152 LEALHCGSNELTALD
-167 VSKNTALKEL
+167 VSKNTELKEL
-177 TCAGNKLSS
+177 TCANNKLAS

-217 KLRCFSNSLTA
+217 KLSCSSNS
-228 LDVSKNTELTE
+228 
-239 LYCSNNQLTALDVSR
+239 
-254 NTKLAK
+254 
-260 LDCAGS
+260 
-266 GNLLTTLDVSKN
+266 LTTLDVSKN

-305 DCLNNRYAITAASDR
+305 DCLNNRYAITAASDC

-327 PGNFDVN
+327 PGNFDVS

-344 SGNTLTVNSGVSAV
+344 SGNTLTVNSGVSIV
-358 TYSYDC
+358 TYSYNC

-379 PAPTPTPTPTP
+379 PAPTPTPTP

-404 TKYAYGLDKTKSY
+404 TKYADGLDKTKSY
-417 TFDFRYYQLEDP
+417 TFDFRYYQIEDL
-429 QNLDKPAEG
+429 QNLKPVEG
-438 GVPVNFSIPVSWDD
+438 GATGNFSIPVSWDD
-452 KIGGHSGILTLEEI
+452 EIDGHSGILTLEEI
-466 PCNKYIAIKEINPII
+466 PCNKYIAIEEINPII

-488 MYPRIARVHT
+488 MYPGIARVHT
-498 TQNENYVTFNNDY
+498 TQNENYVTFNNY
-511 KKREDCDIVI
+511 YEKREDCDIVI
-521 SKAVAGNSANAND
+521 SKAVTGNNANAND

-561 PPAIGNEK
+561 PPAIGNK
-569 RRIYITYADGST
+569 NRRIYITHADGST

-619 DRNRPIKVK
+619 DRNRPITVK

>member
-32 VEINET
+32 VEINGT

-43 NFRAIVSA
+43 NFRAIVSS
-51 FDKDKSNTL
+51 FDVDGSNTL

-152 LETLHCGSNELTALD
+152 LETLYCGYNELTALD
-167 VSKNTALKEL
+167 VSKNTELKEL
-177 TCAGNKLSS
+177 NCANNKLAS

-217 KLRCFSNSLTA
+217 KLSCSSNS
-228 LDVSKNTELTE
+228 
-239 LYCSNNQLTALDVSR
+239 
-254 NTKLAK
+254 
-260 LDCAGS
+260 
-266 GNLLTTLDVSKN
+266 LTTLDVSKN
-278 PELKELRCGYNRLTS
+278 PELKELHCGYNRLTS
-293 LDVSNNTELTVM
+293 LDVSNNTELAVM

-327 PGNFDVN
+327 PGNFDVS

-344 SGNTLTVNSGVSAV
+344 SGNTLTVNSGVSIV

-379 PAPTPTPTPTP
+379 PAPTPTPTP

-404 TKYAYGLDKTKSY
+404 TKYAHGLDKTKSY
-417 TFDFRYYQLEDP
+417 TFDFRYYQIEDP
-429 QNLDKPAEG
+429 QNLKPVEG
-438 GVPVNFSIPVSWDD
+438 GVTRNFSIPISWDD
-452 KIGGHSGILTLEEI
+452 EVDGHSGILTLEEI
-466 PCNKYIAIKEINPII
+466 PCNTYIAIEEINPII

-488 MYPRIARVHT
+488 MYPGIARVHT
-498 TQNENYVTFNNDY
+498 TQNENYVTFNNYY

-619 DRNRPIKVK
+619 DRNRPITVK

>member
-1 MKKHTLHLGVL
+1 M
-12 LALVMLL
+12 
-19 VTMSVPA
+19 
-26 FAETGD
+26 
-32 VEINET
+32 
-38 NFPDA
+38 
-43 NFRAIVSA
+43 
-51 FDKDKSNTL
+51 
-60 SATEIAAVKY
+60 
-70 LSCYNKKV
+70 
-78 KDLTGIEHFTAL
+78 
-90 TTLQC
+90 
-95 DYNELTALDISKN
+95 
-108 TALTILTCV
+108 
-117 KNQLTVL
+117 
-124 DVSRNADLKRLLC
+124 
-137 FGNKLTALDVGNNTA
+137 
-152 LETLHCGSNELTALD
+152 
-167 VSKNTALKEL
+167 
-177 TCAGNKLSS
+177 
-186 LDLRKNMELAV
+186 
-197 LDCHYNGLTE
+197 
-207 LDVKSNTKLT
+207 
-217 KLRCFSNSLTA
+217 
-228 LDVSKNTELTE
+228 
-239 LYCSNNQLTALDVSR
+239 
-254 NTKLAK
+254 
-260 LDCAGS
+260 
-266 GNLLTTLDVSKN
+266 
-278 PELKELRCGYNRLTS
+278 
-293 LDVSNNTELTVM
+293 
-305 DCLNNRYAITAASDR
+305 TAA
-320 TFDLSNL
+320 T
-327 PGNFDVN
+327 
-334 KASNWNGGTV
+334 K
-344 SGNTLTVNSGVSAV
+344 
-358 TYSYDC
+358 
-364 GNEKSAIFTLNVTVT
+364 KSAIFTLNVTVT
-379 PAPTPTPTPTP
+379 PAPTPTPTP

-404 TKYAYGLDKTKSY
+404 TKYAHGLDKTKSY
-417 TFDFRYYQLEDP
+417 TFDFRYYQIEDP
-429 QNLDKPAEG
+429 QNLDKPVEG
-438 GVPVNFSIPVSWDD
+438 GVKGNFSIPVSWDD
-452 KIGGHSGILTLEEI
+452 KIDRHSGILTLEDI
-466 PCNKYIAIKEINPII
+466 PCNTYIAIEEINPII

-488 MYPRIARVHT
+488 YMYPGIARVHT
-498 TQNENYVTFNNDY
+498 TQNENYVTFYNDY
-511 KKREDCDIVI
+511 NKREDCDIVI

-561 PPAIGNEK
+561 PPAIGYGN

-619 DRNRPIKVK
+619 DRNRPITVK

>member
-1 MKKHTLHLGVL
+1 MGVL

-32 VEINET
+32 VEINGT

-43 NFRAIVSA
+43 NFRAIVSS
-51 FDKDKSNTL
+51 FDVDGSNTL

-152 LETLHCGSNELTALD
+152 LETLYCGSNELTALD
-167 VSKNTALKEL
+167 VSKNTELKEL
-177 TCAGNKLSS
+177 NCANNKLAS

-217 KLRCFSNSLTA
+217 KLICFTNSLTA
-228 LDVSKNTELTE
+228 
-239 LYCSNNQLTALDVSR
+239 
-254 NTKLAK
+254 
-260 LDCAGS
+260 
-266 GNLLTTLDVSKN
+266 LDVSKN
-278 PELKELRCGYNRLTS
+278 PELKELSCGYNRLTS
-293 LDVSNNTELTVM
+293 LDVSNNTELAVM

-327 PGNFDVN
+327 PGNFDVS

-344 SGNTLTVNSGVSAV
+344 SGNTLTVNSGVSIV

-379 PAPTPTPTPTP
+379 PAPTPTPTP

-404 TKYAYGLDKTKSY
+404 TKYAHGLDKTKSY
-417 TFDFRYYQLEDP
+417 TFDFRYYQIEDP
-429 QNLDKPAEG
+429 QNLKPVEG
-438 GVPVNFSIPVSWDD
+438 GVTRNFSIPISWDD
-452 KIGGHSGILTLEEI
+452 EVDGHSGILTLEEI
-466 PCNKYIAIKEINPII
+466 PCNTYIAIEEINPII

-488 MYPRIARVHT
+488 MYPGIARVHT
-498 TQNENYVTFNNDY
+498 TQNENYVTFNNYY

-619 DRNRPIKVK
+619 DRNRPITVK

>member
-1 MKKHTLHLGVL
+1 MGVL

-32 VEINET
+32 VEINGT

-43 NFRAIVSA
+43 NFRAIVSS
-51 FDKDKSNTL
+51 FDVDGSNTL

-108 TALTILTCV
+108 TALTNLSCV
-117 KNQLTVL
+117 NNQLTVL
-124 DVSRNADLKRLLC
+124 DVSRNADLKRLVC

-152 LETLHCGSNELTALD
+152 LEALHCGSNELTALD
-167 VSKNTALKEL
+167 VSKNTELKEL
-177 TCAGNKLSS
+177 TCANNKLAS

-217 KLRCFSNSLTA
+217 KLICFTNSLTA
-228 LDVSKNTELTE
+228 
-239 LYCSNNQLTALDVSR
+239 
-254 NTKLAK
+254 
-260 LDCAGS
+260 
-266 GNLLTTLDVSKN
+266 LDVSKN

-305 DCLNNRYAITAASDR
+305 DCLNNRYAITAASDC

-327 PGNFDVN
+327 PGNFDVS

-344 SGNTLTVNSGVSAV
+344 SGNTLTVNSGVSIV
-358 TYSYDC
+358 TYSYNC

-379 PAPTPTPTPTP
+379 PAPTPTPTP

-404 TKYAYGLDKTKSY
+404 TKYADGLDKTKSY
-417 TFDFRYYQLEDP
+417 TFDFRYYQIEDL
-429 QNLDKPAEG
+429 QNLKPVEG
-438 GVPVNFSIPVSWDD
+438 GATGNFSIPVSWDD
-452 KIGGHSGILTLEEI
+452 EIDGHSGILTLEEI
-466 PCNKYIAIKEINPII
+466 PCNKYIAIEEINPII

-488 MYPRIARVHT
+488 MYPGIARVHT
-498 TQNENYVTFNNDY
+498 TQNENYVTFNNY
-511 KKREDCDIVI
+511 YEKREDCDIVI
-521 SKAVAGNSANAND
+521 SKAVTGNNANAND

-561 PPAIGNEK
+561 PPAIGNK
-569 RRIYITYADGST
+569 NRRIYITHADGST

-619 DRNRPIKVK
+619 DRNRPITVK

>member
-43 NFRAIVSA
+43 NFRAIVS
-51 FDKDKSNTL
+51 FCDKDKSNTL

-90 TTLQC
+90 TTLDC
-95 DYNELTALDISKN
+95 NYNELTALDISKN
-108 TALTILTCV
+108 TALTNLSCV

-124 DVSRNADLKRLLC
+124 DVSRNADLKRLVC

-152 LETLHCGSNELTALD
+152 LEALYCGYNELTALD
-167 VSKNTALKEL
+167 VSKNTELKEL
-177 TCAGNKLSS
+177 NCANNKLAS

-217 KLRCFSNSLTA
+217 KLICFTNSLTA
-228 LDVSKNTELTE
+228 
-239 LYCSNNQLTALDVSR
+239 
-254 NTKLAK
+254 
-260 LDCAGS
+260 
-266 GNLLTTLDVSKN
+266 LDVSKN
-278 PELKELRCGYNRLTS
+278 PELKELSCGYNRLTS
-293 LDVSNNTELTVM
+293 LDVSNNTELAVM

-327 PGNFDVN
+327 PGNFDVS

-344 SGNTLTVNSGVSAV
+344 SGNTLTVNSGVSIV

-379 PAPTPTPTPTP
+379 PAPTPTPTP

-404 TKYAYGLDKTKSY
+404 TKYAHGLDKTKSY
-417 TFDFRYYQLEDP
+417 TFDFRYYQIEDP
-429 QNLDKPAEG
+429 QNLDKPVEG
-438 GVPVNFSIPVSWDD
+438 GVKGNFSIPVSWDD
-452 KIGGHSGILTLEEI
+452 KIDRHSGILTLEKI
-466 PCNKYIAIKEINPII
+466 PCNTYIAIEEINPII

-488 MYPRIARVHT
+488 YMYPGIARVHT
-498 TQNENYVTFNNDY
+498 TQNENYVTFYNDY
-511 KKREDCDIVI
+511 NKREDCDIVI

-619 DRNRPIKVK
+619 DRNRPITVK

>member
-1 MKKHTLHLGVL
+1 MKKHILHLGVL

-32 VEINET
+32 VEINGT

-43 NFRAIVSA
+43 NFRAIVSS
-51 FDKDKSNTL
+51 FDVDGSNTL

-152 LETLHCGSNELTALD
+152 LETLYCGSNELTALD
-167 VSKNTALKEL
+167 VSKNTELKEL
-177 TCAGNKLSS
+177 NCANNKLAS

-217 KLRCFSNSLTA
+217 KLICFTNSLTA
-228 LDVSKNTELTE
+228 
-239 LYCSNNQLTALDVSR
+239 
-254 NTKLAK
+254 
-260 LDCAGS
+260 
-266 GNLLTTLDVSKN
+266 LDVSKN
-278 PELKELRCGYNRLTS
+278 PELKELSCGYNRLTS
-293 LDVSNNTELTVM
+293 LDVSNNTELAVM

-327 PGNFDVN
+327 PGNFDVS

-344 SGNTLTVNSGVSAV
+344 SGNTLTVNSGVSIV

-379 PAPTPTPTPTP
+379 PAPTPTPTP

-404 TKYAYGLDKTKSY
+404 TKYAHGLDKTKSY
-417 TFDFRYYQLEDP
+417 TFDFRYYQIEDP
-429 QNLDKPAEG
+429 QNLKPVEG
-438 GVPVNFSIPVSWDD
+438 GVTRNFSIPVSWDD
-452 KIGGHSGILTLEEI
+452 EVDGHSGILTLEEI
-466 PCNKYIAIKEINPII
+466 PCNTYIAIEEINPII

-488 MYPRIARVHT
+488 MYPGIARVHT
-498 TQNENYVTFNNDY
+498 TQNENYVTFNNYY

-619 DRNRPIKVK
+619 DRNRPITVK

-720 KAVLSAENRWQ
+720 KVVLSAENRWQ

>member
-12 LALVMLL
+12 LTLVMLL

-32 VEINET
+32 VEINGI

-51 FDKDKSNTL
+51 FDMDGSNTL
-60 SATEIAAVKY
+60 STTEIAAVKT
-70 LSCYNKKV
+70 LICYNKGI

-90 TTLQC
+90 TSLQC
-95 DYNELTALDISKN
+95 DYNKLTALDISKN
-108 TALTILTCV
+108 TALTNLSCV

-124 DVSRNADLKRLLC
+124 DVSRNADLKSLVC
-137 FGNKLTALDVGNNTA
+137 FGNKLTTLDVGNNTA
-152 LETLHCGSNELTALD
+152 LENLYCGSNELTALD
-167 VSKNTALKEL
+167 VSKNT
-177 TCAGNKLSS
+177 
-186 LDLRKNMELAV
+186 
-197 LDCHYNGLTE
+197 
-207 LDVKSNTKLT
+207 
-217 KLRCFSNSLTA
+217 
-228 LDVSKNTELTE
+228 ELTE
-239 LYCSNNQLTALDVSR
+239 LRCSNNRLTALDVSR

-260 LDCAGS
+260 LVCSGS

-278 PELKELRCGYNRLTS
+278 LELKELHCGYNRLTS
-293 LDVSNNTELTVM
+293 LDVSNNTELSVM

-327 PGNFDVN
+327 PGNFDVS

-344 SGNTLTVNSGVSAV
+344 SGNTLTVNSGVSIV
-358 TYSYDC
+358 TYSYNC

-379 PAPTPTPTPTP
+379 PAPTPTPTP
-390 SNTPTPGDTVSIQV
+390 SDTPTPGDTVSIQV
-404 TKYAYGLDKTKSY
+404 TKYADGLDKTKSY
-417 TFDFRYYQLEDP
+417 TFDFRYYQIEDL
-429 QNLDKPAEG
+429 QNLKPVEG
-438 GVPVNFSIPVSWDD
+438 GVTEIFSIPVSWDD
-452 KIGGHSGILTLEEI
+452 EIDGHSGILTLEEI
-466 PCNKYIAIKEINPII
+466 PCNTYIAIEEINPII

-488 MYPRIARVHT
+488 MYPGIARVHT

-521 SKAVAGNSANAND
+521 SKAVTGNNANAND

-561 PPAIGNEK
+561 PPAIGNK
-569 RRIYITYADGST
+569 NRRIYITHADGST

-619 DRNRPIKVK
+619 DRNRPITVK

>member
-32 VEINET
+32 VEINAI
-38 NFPDA
+38 NFPDD
-43 NFRAIVSA
+43 NFRAIVSFSDA
-51 FDKDKSNTL
+51 DKSNTL
-60 SATEIAAVKY
+60 SATEIAAVKT
-70 LSCYNKKV
+70 LICYNKGI

-108 TALTILTCV
+108 TALTNLSCV

-124 DVSRNADLKRLLC
+124 DVSRNADLKRLVC
-137 FGNKLTALDVGNNTA
+137 FGNKLTTLDVGNNTA
-152 LETLHCGSNELTALD
+152 LEALHCDSNELTALD
-167 VSKNTALKEL
+167 VSKNSVLKEL
-177 TCAGNKLSS
+177 GCADNKLSS

-217 KLRCFSNSLTA
+217 KLICFTNSLTA
-228 LDVSKNTELTE
+228 LDVSKT
-239 LYCSNNQLTALDVSR
+239 
-254 NTKLAK
+254 
-260 LDCAGS
+260 
-266 GNLLTTLDVSKN
+266 
-278 PELKELRCGYNRLTS
+278 PELKELSCGYNRLTS
-293 LDVSNNTELTVM
+293 LDVSNNTELAVM

-327 PGNFDVN
+327 PGNFDVS

-344 SGNTLTVNSGVSAV
+344 SGNTLTVNSGVSIV

-379 PAPTPTPTPTP
+379 PAPTPTPTP

-404 TKYAYGLDKTKSY
+404 TKYAHGLDKTKSY
-417 TFDFRYYQLEDP
+417 TFDFRYYQIEDP
-429 QNLDKPAEG
+429 QNLDKPVEG
-438 GVPVNFSIPVSWDD
+438 GVKGNFSIPVSWDD
-452 KIGGHSGILTLEEI
+452 KIDRHSGILTLEDI
-466 PCNKYIAIKEINPII
+466 PCNTYIAIEEINPII

-488 MYPRIARVHT
+488 YMYPGIARVHT
-498 TQNENYVTFNNDY
+498 TQNENYVTFYNDY
-511 KKREDCDIVI
+511 NKREDCDIVI

-561 PPAIGNEK
+561 PPAIGYGN

-619 DRNRPIKVK
+619 DRNRPITVK

-709 FTLFGRVVDDG
+709 FTLFGHVVDDG

>member
-1 MKKHTLHLGVL
+1 MRFQ
-12 LALVMLL
+12 
-19 VTMSVPA
+19 P
-26 FAETGD
+26 
-32 VEINET
+32 
-38 NFPDA
+38 
-43 NFRAIVSA
+43 
-51 FDKDKSNTL
+51 
-60 SATEIAAVKY
+60 
-70 LSCYNKKV
+70 
-78 KDLTGIEHFTAL
+78 
-90 TTLQC
+90 
-95 DYNELTALDISKN
+95 
-108 TALTILTCV
+108 
-117 KNQLTVL
+117 
-124 DVSRNADLKRLLC
+124 ADL
-137 FGNKLTALDVGNNTA
+137 
-152 LETLHCGSNELTALD
+152 
-167 VSKNTALKEL
+167 
-177 TCAGNKLSS
+177 AG
-186 LDLRKNMELAV
+186 
-197 LDCHYNGLTE
+197 CQH
-207 LDVKSNTKLT
+207 NTKL
-217 KLRCFSNSLTA
+217 S
-228 LDVSKNTELTE
+228 
-239 LYCSNNQLTALDVSR
+239 
-254 NTKLAK
+254 
-260 LDCAGS
+260 
-266 GNLLTTLDVSKN
+266 
-278 PELKELRCGYNRLTS
+278 
-293 LDVSNNTELTVM
+293 VM

-327 PGNFDVN
+327 PGNFDVS

-344 SGNTLTVNSGVSAV
+344 SGNTLTVNSGVSTV

-379 PAPTPTPTPTP
+379 PAPTPTPTP

-404 TKYAYGLDKTKSY
+404 TKYAHGLDKTKSY
-417 TFDFRYYQLEDP
+417 TFDFRYYQIEDL
-429 QNLDKPAEG
+429 QNLKPVEG
-438 GVPVNFSIPVSWDD
+438 GVTRNFSIPVSWDD
-452 KIGGHSGILTLEEI
+452 EVDGHSGILTLEEI
-466 PCNKYIAIKEINPII
+466 PCNTYIAIEEINPII

-488 MYPRIARVHT
+488 MYPGIARVHT
-498 TQNENYVTFNNDY
+498 TQNENYVTFNNY
-511 KKREDCDIVI
+511 YEKREDCDIVI
-521 SKAVAGNSANAND
+521 SEAVTGNNANAND

-561 PPAIGNEK
+561 PPAIGNK
-569 RRIYITYADGST
+569 NRRIYITHADGST

-619 DRNRPIKVK
+619 DRNRPITVK

-744 VDELYLPGNWIR
+744 VDELYLPGNWIH

>member
-1 MKKHTLHLGVL
+1 MKKHILHLGVL

-32 VEINET
+32 VEINAI

-43 NFRAIVSA
+43 NFREIVSF
-51 FDKDKSNTL
+51 FDVDKSNTL

-78 KDLTGIEHFTAL
+78 KNLTGIEHFTAL

-108 TALTILTCV
+108 TALTNLSCV

-124 DVSRNADLKRLLC
+124 DVSRNADLKRLVC

-152 LETLHCGSNELTALD
+152 LEALHCDSNELTALD
-167 VSKNTALKEL
+167 VSRNAALKEL
-177 TCAGNKLSS
+177 TCGGNKLSS

-197 LDCHYNGLTE
+197 LDCSFSGLTE
-207 LDVKSNTKLT
+207 LDVKSNAKLT
-217 KLRCFSNSLTA
+217 KLSCSSNS
-228 LDVSKNTELTE
+228 
-239 LYCSNNQLTALDVSR
+239 
-254 NTKLAK
+254 
-260 LDCAGS
+260 
-266 GNLLTTLDVSKN
+266 LTTLDVSKN
-278 PELKELRCGYNRLTS
+278 PELKELHCGYNRLTS
-293 LDVSNNTELTVM
+293 LDVSNNTELAVM

-327 PGNFDVN
+327 PGNFDVS

-344 SGNTLTVNSGVSAV
+344 SGNTLTVNSGVSIV

-379 PAPTPTPTPTP
+379 PAPTPTPTP

-404 TKYAYGLDKTKSY
+404 TKYAHGLDKTKSY
-417 TFDFRYYQLEDP
+417 TFDFRYYQIEDP
-429 QNLDKPAEG
+429 QNLKPVEG
-438 GVPVNFSIPVSWDD
+438 GVTRNFSIPVSWDD
-452 KIGGHSGILTLEEI
+452 EVDGHSGILTLEEI
-466 PCNKYIAIKEINPII
+466 PCNTYIAIEEINPII

-488 MYPRIARVHT
+488 MYPGIARVHT

-521 SKAVAGNSANAND
+521 SKAVTGNNANAND

-561 PPAIGNEK
+561 PPAIGNK
-569 RRIYITYADGST
+569 NRRIYITHADGST

-619 DRNRPIKVK
+619 DRNRPITVK

>member
-32 VEINET
+32 VEISAI

-43 NFRAIVSA
+43 NFREIVSF
-51 FDKDKSNTL
+51 FDVDKSNTL

-108 TALTILTCV
+108 TALTNLSCV

-124 DVSRNADLKRLLC
+124 DVSRNADLKRLVC
-137 FGNKLTALDVGNNTA
+137 SDNKLTTLDVGNNTA
-152 LETLHCGSNELTALD
+152 LEALHCDSNE
-167 VSKNTALKEL
+167 
-177 TCAGNKLSS
+177 
-186 LDLRKNMELAV
+186 
-197 LDCHYNGLTE
+197 
-207 LDVKSNTKLT
+207 
-217 KLRCFSNSLTA
+217 LTA

-239 LYCSNNQLTALDVSR
+239 LWCSNNRLTALDVSR

-260 LDCAGS
+260 LDCSGS

-278 PELKELRCGYNRLTS
+278 PELKELHCGYNRLTS

-327 PGNFDVN
+327 PGNFDVS
-334 KASNWNGGTV
+334 KASNWNGGSV
-344 SGNTLTVNSGVSAV
+344 SGNTLTVNSGVSIV

-379 PAPTPTPTPTP
+379 PAPTPTPTP

-404 TKYAYGLDKTKSY
+404 TKYAHGLDKTKSY
-417 TFDFRYYQLEDP
+417 TFDFRYYQIEDP
-429 QNLDKPAEG
+429 QNLDKPVEG
-438 GVPVNFSIPVSWDD
+438 GVKGNFSIPVSWDD
-452 KIGGHSGILTLEEI
+452 KIDRHSGILTLEDI
-466 PCNKYIAIKEINPII
+466 PCNTYIAIEEINPII

-488 MYPRIARVHT
+488 YMYPGIARVHT
-498 TQNENYVTFNNDY
+498 TQNENYVTFYNDY
-511 KKREDCDIVI
+511 NKREDCDIVI

-561 PPAIGNEK
+561 PPAIGYGN

-619 DRNRPIKVK
+619 DRNRPIMVK

>member
-32 VEINET
+32 VEINGT

-43 NFRAIVSA
+43 NFRAIVSS
-51 FDKDKSNTL
+51 FDVDGSNTL

-90 TTLQC
+90 
-95 DYNELTALDISKN
+95 
-108 TALTILTCV
+108 
-117 KNQLTVL
+117 
-124 DVSRNADLKRLLC
+124 
-137 FGNKLTALDVGNNTA
+137 
-152 LETLHCGSNELTALD
+152 ETLYCGYNELTALD
-167 VSKNTALKEL
+167 VSKNTELKEL
-177 TCAGNKLSS
+177 NCANNKLAS

-217 KLRCFSNSLTA
+217 KLICFTNSLTA
-228 LDVSKNTELTE
+228 LDVSKNPELKE
-239 LYCSNNQLTALDVSR
+239 LSCGYNRLTSLDVKS
-254 NTKLAK
+254 NTKLTK
-260 LDCAGS
+260 LSCS
-266 GNLLTTLDVSKN
+266 SNSLTTLDVSKN
-278 PELKELRCGYNRLTS
+278 PELKELHCGYNRLTS
-293 LDVSNNTELTVM
+293 LDVSNNTELAVM

-327 PGNFDVN
+327 PGNFDVS

-344 SGNTLTVNSGVSAV
+344 SGNTLTVNSGVSIV

-379 PAPTPTPTPTP
+379 PAPTPTPTP

-404 TKYAYGLDKTKSY
+404 TKYAHGLDKTKSY
-417 TFDFRYYQLEDP
+417 TFDFRYYQIEDP
-429 QNLDKPAEG
+429 QNLKPVEG
-438 GVPVNFSIPVSWDD
+438 GVTRNFSIPISWDD
-452 KIGGHSGILTLEEI
+452 EVDGHSGILTLEEI
-466 PCNKYIAIKEINPII
+466 PCNTYIAIEEINPII

-488 MYPRIARVHT
+488 MYPGIARVHT
-498 TQNENYVTFNNDY
+498 TQNENYVTFNNYY

-619 DRNRPIKVK
+619 DRNRPITVK